1 MSKRELYRDPYNGKI
16 AGVCA
21 GLANYF
27 GLEVW
32 LVRILVITAALLG
45 GTFLVLVAYV
55 AMALM
60 LEKLPKQ
67 YREDIRSQQA
77 HTLKSKPWAQGQAP
91 KELLHTLDRDLS
103 QVENQIRGVEAY
115 VTSEAFK
122 VNREFR
128 KL

>member
-91 KELLHTLDRDLS
+91 KELLYTLDRDLS
-103 QVENQIRGVEAY
+103 QVESRIRGMEAY

>member
-1 MSKRELYRDPYNGKI
+1 MSKRELYRDPSNGKI

-103 QVENQIRGVEAY
+103 QVESRIRSVEAY